1 VSPIRSFDV
10 AVVGGSIAGSAVACA
25 LLDLGLSVAIIEREA
40 SFRDKARG
48 EGIHPWGIDEAED
61 LGLRP
66 VLEAAG
72 SNPLPIW
79 HNYASRAPLEPTYW
93 ADQSSRGNVEHGVFH
108 PALQQRFLDHAR
120 GNGAYVL
127 RPAAAQSLEHR
138 PGGIELNVDGPGAPE
153 PILAKVA
160 IGADGTNSLVR
171 SLVQIKTNRDKHHHW
186 FAGLLI
192 DGFAGDPTAAHA
204 GLLPGGRFFVLPQGH
219 GRARIYAALMPDRA
233 GEVRG
238 DKFGTTLVATVAA
251 CLPSAMLDDARPA
264 GPQGVFNNAD
274 VWPDARTAEGVVLVG
289 DAAGTNDPSIG
300 HGISLALRD
309 ARELRDAIRTHG
321 LGQEALEA
329 YAAERDRYY
338 GTLREYAIW
347 MAALWV
353 EEGAEAD
360 ARRARFRAARE
371 ADPESGGFNMITAL
385 GPRDLIAD
393 DAARIRFFGDGTSVE
408 QTAS

>member
-1 VSPIRSFDV
+1 VSRIRSFDV
-10 AVVGGSIAGSAVACA
+10 AIVGGSIAGSAVASA
-25 LLDLGLSVAIIEREA
+25 LLDLGLSVAIVEREA
-40 SFRDKARG
+40 RFRDKARG

-61 LGLRP
+61 LGLR
-66 VLEAAG
+66 LLFESAG

-79 HNYASRAPLEPTYW
+79 QNYSNREPLEPALW
-93 ADQSSRGNVEHGVFH
+93 AEQSARGNVEHGVFH
-108 PALQQRFLDHAR
+108 PALQQAFVDHAR
-120 GNGAYVL
+120 SKGADVF
-127 RPAAAQSLEHR
+127 RPATFEFIRYHHR
-138 PGGIELNVDGPGAPE
+138 DIHLMLDTSGKGDSIRCRV
-153 PILAKVA
+153 V
-160 IGADGTNSLVR
+160 IGADGTNSRVR
-171 SLVQIKTNRDKHHHW
+171 TLAQIRANRDKRHHW

-192 DGFAGDPTAAHA
+192 DGFAGDPAAAHA
-204 GLLPGGRFFVLPQGH
+204 GLLPGGRFFVLPQGQ

-233 GEVRG
+233 HDVRADRSG
-238 DKFGTTLVATVAA
+238 KALVDLVAAY
-251 CLPSAMLDDARPA
+251 LPPGQLEKASAA

-274 VWPDARTAEGVVLVG
+274 VWPEDRTAKGVVLVG

-329 YAAERDRYY
+329 YASERDRYY

-347 MAALWV
+347 MAELWL

-360 ARRARFRAARE
+360 AKRARFRAARE
-371 ADPESGGFNMITAL
+371 ADPGSGGFNMITAL

-393 DAARIRFFGDGTSVE
+393 DAARARFFGEAASVT